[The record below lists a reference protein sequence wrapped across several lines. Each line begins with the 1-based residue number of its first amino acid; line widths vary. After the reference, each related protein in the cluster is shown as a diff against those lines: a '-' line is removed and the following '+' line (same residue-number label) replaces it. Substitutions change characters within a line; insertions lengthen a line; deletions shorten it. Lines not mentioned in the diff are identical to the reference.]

1 MTTKWFI
8 GQNSERVFA
17 VYKATFDGKIL
28 TSEKQWLIPSGN
40 SWASTKRV
48 SEWYFVG
55 NDEIWPATE
64 GEARKYLPANA

>member
-8 GQNSERVFA
+8 GQTTERVFA

-28 TSEKQWLIPSGN
+28 TSQKQWLIPSGKA
-40 SWASTKRV
+40 WASTKRV

-64 GEARKYLPANA
+64 TEARKYLPANA

>member
-17 VYKATFDGKIL
+17 VYKATFEGKIL
-28 TSEKQWLIPSGN
+28 TSENQWVVPKGKA
-40 SWASTKRV
+40 WAPTKRV

-55 NDEIWPATE
+55 NEEIWPATE
-64 GEARKYLPANA
+64 AEIRKHLPANA